1 MFVFYKNSIANYLL
15 LHAKFY
21 FLIGLFYQPLV
32 LVLFSGP
39 SGVGK
44 DTVLDIVLNKDK
56 NLQKSISL
64 TTRGI
69 RENEV
74 DGKDYYFISSD
85 KFEDMISKGQ
95 VLEYAKYGSNFYGTP
110 KAPIDQ
116 WLGEGKTVILKIEVQ
131 GASKIKE
138 LYPDSVS
145 IFVLPPSMEELEN
158 RLRSRGTESEDDIKK
173 RLDIAKGEVER
184 SKDYDFLV
192 INDDL
197 DIASDKVI
205 AIVNNL

>member
-1 MFVFYKNSIANYLL
+1 MGNK
-15 LHAKFY
+15 K
-21 FLIGLFYQPLV
+21 GV

>member
-1 MFVFYKNSIANYLL
+1 MGNK
-15 LHAKFY
+15 K
-21 FLIGLFYQPLV
+21 GV

-110 KAPIDQ
+110 KA
-116 WLGEGKTVILKIEVQ
+116 TILL
-131 GASKIKE
+131 IKP
-138 LYPDSVS
+138 LTS
-145 IFVLPPSMEELEN
+145 
-158 RLRSRGTESEDDIKK
+158 
-173 RLDIAKGEVER
+173 A
-184 SKDYDFLV
+184 
-192 INDDL
+192 
-197 DIASDKVI
+197 
-205 AIVNNL
+205 

>member
-1 MFVFYKNSIANYLL
+1 MGNK
-15 LHAKFY
+15 K
-21 FLIGLFYQPLV
+21 GV

-145 IFVLPPSMEELEN
+145 MFVLPPSMEELEN
-158 RLRSRGTESEDDIKK
+158 RLRSRGTESEDDIQR
-173 RLDIAKGEVER
+173 RLDIAKSEIENSV
-184 SKDYDFLV
+184 DYDYLV
-192 INDDL
+192 INDEIG
-197 DIASDKVI
+197 IASDNVLN
-205 AIVNNL
+205 IVKTLNLTENNNE

>member
-1 MFVFYKNSIANYLL
+1 MGNK
-15 LHAKFY
+15 K
-21 FLIGLFYQPLV
+21 GV

-138 LYPDSVS
+138 SYPDSVS

>member
-1 MFVFYKNSIANYLL
+1 MENKIG
-15 LHAKFY
+15 K
-21 FLIGLFYQPLV
+21 LI
-32 LVLFSGP
+32 LFSGP

-44 DTVLDIVLNKDK
+44 DTVLDIVMNKDK

-64 TTRGI
+64 TTREI

-74 DGKDYYFISSD
+74 DGKDYYFIS
-85 KFEDMISKGQ
+85 FEQFNEMIDNGQ
-95 VLEYAKYGSNFYGTP
+95 VLEFAKYGSNYYGTP
-110 KAPIDQ
+110 KAPIDK
-116 WLGEGKTVILKIEVQ
+116 WLDEGRNVILKIEVQ

>member
-1 MFVFYKNSIANYLL
+1 MGNK
-15 LHAKFY
+15 K
-21 FLIGLFYQPLV
+21 GV

-85 KFEDMISKGQ
+85 KFEDMINKSQ

-145 IFVLPPSMEELEN
+145 IFVLPLSMEELEN